1 VGTEASL
8 DQVYAEVKRMRL
20 ELKSLEK
27 SLESI
32 AERLIPEEK
41 VTPEELRE
49 LVALKK
55 EALSGECVCF
65 EDVLKKHG
73 AKSLIQFFLLLAAL
87 TFHQRLRS
95 LFL

>member
-49 LVALKK
+49 LKWLKK
-55 EALSGECVCF
+55 EALSGECVSF

-73 AKSLIQFFLLLAAL
+73 AK
-87 TFHQRLRS
+87 RS
-95 LFL
+95 A

>member
-27 SLESI
+27 SLDTL
-32 AERLIPEEK
+32 AELLIPEEK
-41 VTPEELRE
+41 ITPEESME
-49 LVALKK
+49 LKALKK
-55 EALSGECVCF
+55 EALSGECVSF

-73 AKSLIQFFLLLAAL
+73 AKKSA
-87 TFHQRLRS
+87 
-95 LFL
+95 